1 MHRFT
6 MAFLAAVALLAIGCV
21 ITTKHTIDAHI
32 TLDIRHIEKQA
43 DNVLDFIEGK
53 TDALP
58 APAAEKPAGPTS
70 LLYRA
75 LDAVSPIRT
84 AYAADAQMKEDSADI
99 RPYAEKMRERQPSI
113 AKWKEKG
120 VICEDNRGY
129 LSLREGSVSDPK
141 EKNEVQKLIA
151 AENDDRKAM
160 YRLIARESA
169 SEEVTLTS
177 VENVYAQRRLE
188 RAKSGEIFQLPPDG
202 PAFEKFKASET
213 GKKLGDKCKPG
224 AWVTIP

>member
-1 MHRFT
+1 MHRYAIALPAAI
-6 MAFLAAVALLAIGCV
+6 AFLAIGCV

-53 TDALP
+53 TDTLP
-58 APAAEKPAGPTS
+58 ATPEGAAGPSS
-70 LLYRA
+70 LLHGV
-75 LDAVSPIRT
+75 LDAVSPIRM
-84 AYAADAQMKEDSADI
+84 AYAAESKMKEDSAGI
-99 RPYAEKMRERQPSI
+99 KEYAEKMRARQPDI

-160 YRLIARESA
+160 YRQIARESA
-169 SEEVTLTS
+169 SAEVTLTS

-188 RAKSGEIFQLPPDG
+188 RAKSGEIYQLPPEG
-202 PAFEKFKASET
+202 PAFDKFKASET

-224 AWVTIP
+224 AWVAIP